1 MLEPNQNSEL
11 IIMANL
17 FSPAA
22 FVMDRLRLGQKFLLI
37 MLLITTPMLVLS
49 FALISKLQEEEAAL
63 VQSHEN
69 MKLVLGL
76 RPLFELIPQHR
87 GMSAAFLNGDA
98 SFKHKMVDKQ
108 AQIDTKWAALLD
120 IADSMKHG
128 ERVVA
133 KVRTLANQWAALEK
147 GVFGMTP
154 ADSFVEHNQL
164 VSNIIE
170 MASDEAGGTQFN
182 DDDRLTTGPL
192 IKLLSDTLP
201 TLAETMGQGR
211 AIASGMA
218 AKGSLTPGSLSELIS
233 RTDRIANLS
242 PTVKRAISM
251 VEQGSEHM
259 SALLAPSASQITAGT
274 DAYLG
279 FMKTRILDAET
290 LTVKAD
296 EVFDV
301 SSTSIDSVFAFY
313 DALSKA
319 TDELLNES
327 IDKARFLRNV
337 TAAMLALALLLVA
350 YLFIGFYQSFMQ
362 AVRLLEKGVKELG
375 EGRLNSRI
383 NIQTRDEMKYVSDSI
398 NAMAQG
404 FRGLVSQ
411 AGMITAQLAAAGEEL
426 SAITGATNQSVSRQR
441 RETEM
446 IAAAINEM
454 SSTAH
459 VVADSASV
467 AASTSNDAHDAAA
480 HGKQIVLDA
489 VKRIRDLAQEVADS
503 SDIIRKL
510 EQDSQQ
516 IGSVLDV
523 IRGIAE
529 QTNLLALNAA
539 IEAARAGD
547 QGRGFAV
554 VADEVRTLASR
565 TQSSTEEIRTMIERF
580 QGNARHAV
588 EAMGKSTERAEDS
601 VATVAEAGSA
611 LDAITGSIEL
621 VIDKNAHIASG
632 AKEQKTVSDDLNK
645 TISTIAE
652 ISEQN
657 ASSSTQIAEASAEL
671 ARLAEELRSSLSHF
685 QT

>member
-1 MLEPNQNSEL
+1 
-11 IIMANL
+11 
-17 FSPAA
+17 
-22 FVMDRLRLGQKFLLI
+22 
-37 MLLITTPMLVLS
+37 
-49 FALISKLQEEEAAL
+49 
-63 VQSHEN
+63 
-69 MKLVLGL
+69 
-76 RPLFELIPQHR
+76 
-87 GMSAAFLNGDA
+87 
-98 SFKHKMVDKQ
+98 
-108 AQIDTKWAALLD
+108 
-120 IADSMKHG
+120 
-128 ERVVA
+128 
-133 KVRTLANQWAALEK
+133 
-147 GVFGMTP
+147 
-154 ADSFVEHNQL
+154 
-164 VSNIIE
+164 
-170 MASDEAGGTQFN
+170 
-182 DDDRLTTGPL
+182 
-192 IKLLSDTLP
+192 
-201 TLAETMGQGR
+201 
-211 AIASGMA
+211 
-218 AKGSLTPGSLSELIS
+218 
-233 RTDRIANLS
+233 
-242 PTVKRAISM
+242 
-251 VEQGSEHM
+251 
-259 SALLAPSASQITAGT
+259 
-274 DAYLG
+274 
-279 FMKTRILDAET
+279 
-290 LTVKAD
+290 
-296 EVFDV
+296 
-301 SSTSIDSVFAFY
+301 
-313 DALSKA
+313 
-319 TDELLNES
+319 
-327 IDKARFLRNV
+327 
-337 TAAMLALALLLVA
+337 
-350 YLFIGFYQSFMQ
+350 
-362 AVRLLEKGVKELG
+362 
-375 EGRLNSRI
+375 
-383 NIQTRDEMKYVSDSI
+383 
-398 NAMAQG
+398 
-404 FRGLVSQ
+404 
-411 AGMITAQLAAAGEEL
+411 
-426 SAITGATNQSVSRQR
+426 
-441 RETEM
+441 M